1 MSMEN
6 SSHSVPFIPF
16 PKIGA
21 PALPPTFSESSTM
34 DIDRLGADSPVVRP
48 QMVNFFYPESAFPTR
63 RVGEVAGF
71 DMIRNLV
78 LRHHELIWNSPLRPI
93 FGEDEAHFLSA
104 AERTAR
110 FHVEVCGGEK
120 SYTRERGQPRLR
132 SRHFPFTITE
142 KDRELWLELY
152 IQALVSVRFP
162 REVIEE
168 YWQWIESL
176 SIRMINRR
184 TTFDPPKRFPWES
197 VRHRFEG

>member
-1 MSMEN
+1 MCTEN
-6 SSHSVPFIPF
+6 SSSPAPLIPF

-21 PALPPTFSESSTM
+21 PAVPPTFADNSTM
-34 DIDRLGADSPVVRP
+34 DIARLGAELPVVRP
-48 QMVNFFYPESAFPTR
+48 QMVDFFYPESIFPTR

-71 DMIRNLV
+71 DRIRDLV
-78 LRHHELIWNSPLRPI
+78 LRHHDLIWSSPLRPI
-93 FGEDEAHFLSA
+93 FGEDETHFRMA

-120 SYTRERGQPRLR
+120 SYTSERGQPRLR

-152 IQALVSVRFP
+152 IQALIEVRFP
-162 REVIEE
+162 GEVIEE

-184 TTFDPPKRFPWES
+184 TTFEPPRRFPFAS